1 MNELNESLQQ
11 ENTEGDL
18 KRKSSITDNL
28 KDDTLG
34 ILEKDKSSDAV
45 TEKLMVKKQITMEN
59 VDQNP
64 LKDESSVT
72 D

>member
-1 MNELNESLQQ
+1 MNDLNESLQQ

-18 KRKSSITDNL
+18 KRQSSITDNL
-28 KDDTLG
+28 KDDTLS
-34 ILEKDKSSDAV
+34 ILEKDKSSDAI
-45 TEKLMVKKQITMEN
+45 TEKLIVKKQITMEN